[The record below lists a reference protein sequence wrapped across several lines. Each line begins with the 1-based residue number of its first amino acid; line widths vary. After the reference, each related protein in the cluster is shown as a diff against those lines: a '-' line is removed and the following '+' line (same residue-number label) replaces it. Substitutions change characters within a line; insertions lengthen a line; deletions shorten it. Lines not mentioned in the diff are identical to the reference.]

1 MAVAN
6 ARRGEARAKTG
17 IEGLDDVLCGGL
29 PAGRLYLLQGDPG
42 VGKTTVALS
51 FLREAVR
58 ANERCLYITLSE
70 TEEELRAVADSHS
83 WSLEGVTIFEMK
95 LAEDTK
101 SSDEYTL
108 FHPAEVELSEAMDTL
123 LAEVERVKPARVVFD
138 SLSEIRLLAQSS
150 LRYRRQILA
159 LKQHFAGSGCTVLLL
174 DDRSAE
180 IGDTHLQSLAHGV
193 IELEQLAP
201 LYGAERRR
209 MRVIKLRGVKYRGGF
224 HDYKIATGE
233 LVVYPRLIASEHR
246 SDPTIENASSGVVGF
261 DEMLGGGLPRGG
273 SALVMGPPGTGKSV
287 IAMQFVIAAAQRG
300 EKGAFF
306 AFDEAVTTILARA
319 QGLGLPLDD
328 RMRDGL
334 IQLQQ
339 VDPAEMS
346 PGEFVHEVRAAV
358 ERGARVV
365 VIDSLNG
372 YLNAMPAE
380 HFLVVQLHEL
390 LTFLSQRGVTTLLV
404 TAQHGLLGNNMVSP
418 VDVSYLADSVIL
430 LRYYESDGE
439 LRNAVSIMKKRTGPH
454 ERAIREFEI
463 CRDGFRVGEALT
475 HLRGVFTGVPIPTV
489 KGNGSAAVDGRSSTM
504 EDSDDRRGA

>member
-1 MAVAN
+1 VP
-6 ARRGEARAKTG
+6 ELHQTLAKTG
-17 IEGLDDVLCGGL
+17 IVGLDDVLCGGL

-51 FLREAVR
+51 FLREAAR
-58 ANERCLYITLSE
+58 AKERCLYITLSE
-70 TEEELRAVADSHS
+70 TEEELRAVADSHG
-83 WSLEGVTIFEMK
+83 WSLEGITVFEMK
-95 LAEDTK
+95 LAEETK

-123 LAEVERVKPARVVFD
+123 LQEVARVKPVRVVFD

-159 LKQHFAGSGCTVLLL
+159 LKHHFAGSGCTVLLL

-180 IGDTHLQSLAHGV
+180 VGDTHLQSLAHGV
-193 IELEQLAP
+193 VELEQLAP

-209 MRVIKLRGVKYRGGF
+209 LRVIKLRGVRYRGGF
-224 HDYKIATGE
+224 HDYKISTGA

-246 SDPTIENASSGVVGF
+246 AEPVVENASSGVAAF

-287 IAMQFVIAAAQRG
+287 IAMQFAVAAAMRG
-300 EKGAFF
+300 EKAALF
-306 AFDEAVTTILARA
+306 AFDEAVTTIRARA
-319 QGLGLPLDD
+319 DGLGMPLQKLVGDELL
-328 RMRDGL
+328 R
-334 IQLQQ
+334 LQQ
-339 VDPAEMS
+339 IDPAEMT
-346 PGEFVHEVRAAV
+346 PGELVHEVRAAV
-358 ERGARVV
+358 DDGARVI

-390 LTFLSQRGVTTLLV
+390 LTFLAQRGVTTLLV
-404 TAQHGLLGNNMVSP
+404 TAQHGLIGTGMVSP
-418 VDVSYLADSVIL
+418 VDVSYLADSVIV
-430 LRYYESDGE
+430 LRYFESDGK

-454 ERAIREFEI
+454 DRAIRLFEVG
-463 CRDGFRVGEALT
+463 RGGFRVGEALS
-475 HLRGVFTGVPIPTV
+475 HLRGVLTGVPVPAA
-489 KGNGSAAVDGRSSTM
+489 SADG
-504 EDSDDRRGA
+504 

>member
-1 MAVAN
+1 VTALHQHT
-6 ARRGEARAKTG
+6 RAKTG
-17 IEGLDDVLCGGL
+17 IHGLDDVLGGGL

-51 FLREAVR
+51 FLMEAAR
-58 ANERCLYITLSE
+58 AQERCLYITLSE
-70 TEEELRAVADSHS
+70 TEEELRAVAESHQ
-83 WSLEGVTIFEMK
+83 WALDGITVFELK
-95 LAEDTK
+95 LAEDAK

-123 LAEVERVKPARVVFD
+123 LAEVERVKPVRVVFD

-174 DDRSAE
+174 DDRSSE
-180 IGDTHLQSLAHGV
+180 VGDTHLQSLAHGV

-209 MRVIKLRGVKYRGGF
+209 LRVIKLRGVKYRGGY
-224 HDYKIATGE
+224 HDYKISTGA

-246 SDPTIENASSGVVGF
+246 SEATTEHASSGVAAF

-287 IAMQFVIAAAQRG
+287 IAMQFVMAAAARG
-300 EKGAFF
+300 EKAAFF
-306 AFDEAVTTILARA
+306 AFDEAVSTILVRA
-319 QGLGLPLDD
+319 EGLGQPL
-328 RMRDGL
+328 RERIGDGL
-334 IQLQQ
+334 VHLQQ

-346 PGEFVHEVRAAV
+346 PGELVHEVSASV
-358 ERGARVV
+358 ERGARLV

-372 YLNAMPAE
+372 YLNSMPTE

-390 LTFLSQRGVTTLLV
+390 LTFLGQRGITTVLV
-404 TAQHGLLGNNMVSP
+404 TAQHGILGGNIVAP
-418 VDVSYLADSVIL
+418 VDVSYLADSVII
-430 LRYYESDGE
+430 LRYFESEGE
-439 LRNAVSIMKKRTGPH
+439 LRNAVSVMKKRTGAH
-454 ERAIREFEI
+454 ERAIRLFEV
-463 CRDGFRVGEALT
+463 CREGFRIGEPLS
-475 HLRGVFTGVPIPTV
+475 HLRGVFTGVPIPREPD
-489 KGNGSAAVDGRSSTM
+489 ARHRA
-504 EDSDDRRGA
+504 